1 MASGADTFQNQWKR
15 LTSTIGSETVRRS
28 HHFIYISSPRGPRA
42 TKSIPLSPVMEGVTK
57 LFESI
62 GAWADAHPTVIKDLP
77 ELLLAQVAGV
87 GAVA

>member
-1 MASGADTFQNQWKR
+1 
-15 LTSTIGSETVRRS
+15 
-28 HHFIYISSPRGPRA
+28 
-42 TKSIPLSPVMEGVTK
+42 MEGVTK

-87 GAVA
+87 GAVRGLGQVALWAQPLEAGGRKDFVGMLSCS